1 MKLTLKTDN
10 LGILESVKKIFK
22 KQSKDDFWQTIPT
35 HQQEEILKGMEE
47 IEQGEIVDYEDFIRK
62 HR

>member
-22 KQSKDDFWQTIPT
+22 KQSK
-35 HQQEEILKGMEE
+35 
-47 IEQGEIVDYEDFIRK
+47 EDFCRLFQKIK
-62 HR
+62 ALE

>member
-22 KQSKDDFWQTIPT
+22 KQSKEDFWQTIPKN
-35 HQQEEILKGMEE
+35 QSFRIKCKVKYLP
-47 IEQGEIVDYEDFIRK
+47 I
-62 HR
+62 